1 MQWNTNNVT
10 IKTEVIQVTKMNKIP
25 GKGPGNEIVQI
36 HASDGRIF
44 SNFISRWNACN
55 IDIETLNEGD
65 ELEIQYCER
74 TVGTMKYNNFL
85 MVRTLPVQPDG
96 FDPLNCGEL
105 PF

>member
-1 MQWNTNNVT
+1 MQWNTNNVI
-10 IKTEVIQVTKMNKIP
+10 IKTEVIQVTKMNKLP

-65 ELEIQYCER
+65 ELEIQYCEI
-74 TVGTMKYNNFL
+74 TVGTMKYNKFL
-85 MVRTLPVQPDG
+85 MVRTLPIEPEG
-96 FDPLNCGEL
+96 FDPLNCDEL